1 MEIELLNAKQVARML
16 GVGESSLWRYR
27 DMGALPCPV
36 KIGRSVRWRSTDII
50 AWIDAGCPHLRAS
63 ISCPASTRGRAKNPS
78 RKHKTNRS
86 EKTATKEIMHNA

>member
-1 MEIELLNAKQVARML
+1 MDIELLSVKQVARML

-63 ISCPASTRGRAKNPS
+63 LSRPASTRGQAKSPS
-78 RKHKTNRS
+78 RKCKTNRS
-86 EKTATKEIMHNA
+86 EKTATKETIHNA